1 MLKTEDTIA
10 NWYLYYM
17 GPTIDLLIVF
27 ADSTESQISSQIQNY
42 RENKQN
48 IVIEHDGIPE
58 ADYMVTEF
66 AGLTSDAWDLKSVFS
81 EYYPNLHRRSAF
93 LTIVGIFEHEFDK
106 LCTKCFEEFDLD
118 KSLEDTSG
126 KGLERAIKY
135 MSKEVK
141 VKMHKSTQTWQTVL
155 KIVKLRNAIIH
166 QDGKTIDHQGNEI
179 AAIIEHCKAL
189 ESLSIDENDQLVL
202 HEGYLRFVLD
212 TYRTYIELVNRS
224 LIAKKT

>member
-66 AGLTSDAWDLKSVFS
+66 AGLTSDTWDLKSVFS
-81 EYYPNLHRRSAF
+81 EYYPNLHRRSAI
-93 LTIVGIFEHEFDK
+93 LTIVGIFEHELVN
-106 LCTKCFEEFDLD
+106 LCTKCFEEFDLQE
-118 KSLEDTSG
+118 SLKDTRG
-126 KGLERAIKY
+126 KGLEGAVKY
-135 MSKEVK
+135 LSKIVK
-141 VKMHKSTQTWQTVL
+141 VEMHKSTQTWQTVL
-155 KIVKLRNAIIH
+155 KIVKLRNALIH
-166 QDGKTIDHQGNEI
+166 QDGKVIDHAGNEI
-179 AAIIEHCKAL
+179 SAIIEHCRAVD
-189 ESLSIDENDQLVL
+189 SLSIDENNQLVL
-202 HEGYLRFVLD
+202 REGYLHFVLD
-212 TYRTYIELVNRS
+212 TYRKYIELVNRS